1 MKITQLSLFDDVPA
15 EEYDTAEGTTIQL
28 SERELAIVAELD
40 KK

>member
-1 MKITQLSLFDDVPA
+1 LSSRAAA
-15 EEYDTAEGTTIQL
+15 ERAAGTTIQL